1 MNHHKNNIKMIY
13 QWLIAYT
20 LLLFNG
26 CNNMTE
32 KASSLQIKLKTGMY
46 EAHNNNDTLK
56 LRLSILEYENN
67 KFYFSINYY
76 NSLNEIVRKG
86 NFDNCYFGVFSIN
99 NESQR
104 LNLELINDTRIDSI
118 ELSVNEGDSLSLN
131 IFSSYNKKEYISDN
145 QPFANKKEVIMKRT
159 PTFFYKSS
167 ITANERQFDIS
178 QRQLYVAN
186 FKEKEKIFRFYIF
199 PDTLSKCYTF
209 KVKNTESL
217 NTVAIVS
224 SPKTKKDGFALAYFD
239 LKNSDNKSNYLMYND
254 YKNHFWIREDDLYSF
269 FMQ

>member
-1 MNHHKNNIKMIY
+1 MIY

-86 NFDNCYFGVFSIN
+86 NFDNCYFGVF
-99 NESQR
+99 
-104 LNLELINDTRIDSI
+104 
-118 ELSVNEGDSLSLN
+118 LN
-131 IFSSYNKKEYISDN
+131 IGHKPNRTLGSIDNKKG
-145 QPFANKKEVIMKRT
+145 
-159 PTFFYKSS
+159 
-167 ITANERQFDIS
+167 
-178 QRQLYVAN
+178 LY
-186 FKEKEKIFRFYIF
+186 
-199 PDTLSKCYTF
+199 
-209 KVKNTESL
+209 
-217 NTVAIVS
+217 
-224 SPKTKKDGFALAYFD
+224 LA
-239 LKNSDNKSNYLMYND
+239 
-254 YKNHFWIREDDLYSF
+254 KNHVISCFINRKIKERLKKHEIT
-269 FMQ
+269 